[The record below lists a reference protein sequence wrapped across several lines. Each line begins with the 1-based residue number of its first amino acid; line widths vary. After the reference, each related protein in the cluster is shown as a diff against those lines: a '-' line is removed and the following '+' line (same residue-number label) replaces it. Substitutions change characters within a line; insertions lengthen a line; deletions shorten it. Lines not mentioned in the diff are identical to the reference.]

1 MSAGQ
6 VRSQHQPS
14 EEAKHGDSKS
24 AAQAETP
31 RLDPTAIDVAWTSF
45 TTQGW
50 DIRRGSR
57 LRGDHA
63 AVNTCPKFPTEPGR
77 RDPAR
82 THHRADHPP
91 PDPGA
96 KAAKIPEP
104 IDDEP
109 AVLISTTQ
117 FRVLATGR
125 LISKGGVLRRDD
137 PDVVAFPEYFVSAP
151 TALL

>member
-1 MSAGQ
+1 VPEVLRA
-6 VRSQHQPS
+6 
-14 EEAKHGDSKS
+14 
-24 AAQAETP
+24 
-31 RLDPTAIDVAWTSF
+31 
-45 TTQGW
+45 
-50 DIRRGSR
+50 RRNPDDEIPHE
-57 LRGDHA
+57 LTI
-63 AVNTCPKFPTEPGR
+63 VP
-77 RDPAR
+77 
-82 THHRADHPP
+82 DHPP

-96 KAAKIPEP
+96 KAAKIPQP

-125 LISKGGVLRRDD
+125 LISKGSVLRRDD